1 MCFIMRRARG
11 GQVPMNCRQP
21 RLTASTRCAFS
32 KHMTSMT
39 TSMGALNRFK
49 FCTRVAR
56 QQHNRFLSPYAVVCW
71 DHCAANTENG

>member
-1 MCFIMRRARG
+1 MWRASRA
-11 GQVPMNCRQP
+11 QVPMICRRP
-21 RLTASTRCAFS
+21 RLTASTRCGFS

-56 QQHNRFLSPYAVVCW
+56 QQHNRSPFLSPYVAVCW
-71 DHCAANTENG
+71 DRCAAITENG